1 MRKNSTKKDFI
12 VDNLMKSNGLYCL
25 VARPKVGKSLLALQL
40 ANAIATGTNFL
51 GFRTSSS
58 PVLYISTEMN
68 FSQNLDRIDKMNLEF
83 DDDNFRLKEQE
94 INERKLNLM
103 DLQLEFQEFAN
114 DLNGRFVIIDMFS
127 GIDMNNGYDLN
138 NHQDMGQY
146 VIPKFRELCKKY
158 NFTILL
164 IHHLNKNNK
173 SLGST
178 AIDGS
183 VDGIITLKVDQN
195 LKNKILFTYE
205 SRDYESVDFVLKRN
219 DNLIFEK
226 SEMEFDDLNPNL
238 LIFLNY
244 AIKQKEFS
252 FTISDITSKLNLQ
265 IVPSVFGKLL
275 KSNLDKLEKDY
286 TMTPSEER
294 VPARTYFLVRESDN
308 KIVGMINIRTALNER
323 LSKFGGHIGYGIR
336 PTERGKGYN
345 KVNLYLGLK
354 VCNEYGIEIVFMD
367 ADLDNPASWK
377 TMEAL
382 GGVRIKEYYNKEV
395 WL

>member
-1 MRKNSTKKDFI
+1 MKTISEMRKNSTKKDFI
-12 VDNLMKSNGLYCL
+12 VDNLMKSKGLYCL

-40 ANAIATGTNFL
+40 ANSIATGTTFL
-51 GFRTSSS
+51 GFRTSPS
-58 PVLYISTEMN
+58 PILYISTEMN
-68 FSQNLDRIDKMNLEF
+68 FSQILDRIDKMNLEF
-83 DDDNFRLKEQE
+83 NDDNFRLKEQE

-114 DLNGRFVIIDMFS
+114 DLSGRFVIIDMFS

-138 NHQDMGQY
+138 NYQDMGQY

-183 VDGIITLKVDQN
+183 VDGIITLKLDQN
-195 LKNKILFTYE
+195 LKNKILFVYE
-205 SRDYESVDFVLKRN
+205 SRDYESQDFVLKRN
-219 DNLIFEK
+219 ENLIFER
-226 SEMEFDDLNPNL
+226 SEIDSNDLNPNL

-275 KSNLDKLEKDY
+275 KSNLDNLEKEGLHIELKRTGTDRIY
-286 TMTPSEER
+286 TAKYEE
-294 VPARTYFLVRESDN
+294 PNYE
-308 KIVGMINIRTALNER
+308 NE
-323 LSKFGGHIGYGIR
+323 
-336 PTERGKGYN
+336 
-345 KVNLYLGLK
+345 
-354 VCNEYGIEIVFMD
+354 
-367 ADLDNPASWK
+367 
-377 TMEAL
+377 
-382 GGVRIKEYYNKEV
+382 
-395 WL
+395 

>member
-1 MRKNSTKKDFI
+1 MKCISEMRKNSTKKDFI

-58 PVLYISTEMN
+58 PVLYISTEMDFMQLYSRIKMMNLQFNDKN
-68 FSQNLDRIDKMNLEF
+68 FSYI
-83 DDDNFRLKEQE
+83 EQE
-94 INERKLNLM
+94 PDKRKLNMM
-103 DLQLEFQEFAN
+103 DLKLEFQTFAYEK
-114 DLNGRFVIIDMFS
+114 NGKFIVVDMFR
-127 GIDMNNGYDLN
+127 GIDLNNGYNLN
-138 NHQDMGQY
+138 DYQDMGQY

-275 KSNLDKLEKDY
+275 KSNLDKLEKEGLHIELKRTGTDRIY
-286 TMTPSEER
+286 YAKYEE
-294 VPARTYFLVRESDN
+294 
-308 KIVGMINIRTALNER
+308 
-323 LSKFGGHIGYGIR
+323 
-336 PTERGKGYN
+336 PTLEN
-345 KVNLYLGLK
+345 
-354 VCNEYGIEIVFMD
+354 
-367 ADLDNPASWK
+367 
-377 TMEAL
+377 
-382 GGVRIKEYYNKEV
+382 
-395 WL
+395 

>member
-1 MRKNSTKKDFI
+1 MKTISEMRKNSIKKDFI

-51 GFRTSSS
+51 GFRTSPS

-68 FSQNLDRIDKMNLEF
+68 FSQIIDRIDKMNLQFNDE
-83 DDDNFRLKEQE
+83 NFRLKEQE

-103 DLQLEFQEFAN
+103 DLQLEFQEFSYN
-114 DLNGRFVIIDMFS
+114 LKGRFVIIDMFS

-138 NHQDMGQY
+138 NYQDMGQY

-183 VDGIITLKVDQN
+183 VDGIITLKLDQN
-195 LKNKILFTYE
+195 LKNKILFSYE
-205 SRDYESVDFVLKRN
+205 SRDYESIEFVLKRKE
-219 DNLIFEK
+219 NLIFEK
-226 SEMEFDDLNPNL
+226 SETDSNDLNPNL
-238 LIFLNY
+238 LVFLNY
-244 AIKQKEFS
+244 AIRQKEFS
-252 FTISDITSKLNLQ
+252 FTISGITGKLNLQ

-275 KSNLDKLEKDY
+275 KNNLDNLEKEGLHIESKRTGAERIYVAKYEEPIDDY
-286 TMTPSEER
+286 DE
-294 VPARTYFLVRESDN
+294 
-308 KIVGMINIRTALNER
+308 
-323 LSKFGGHIGYGIR
+323 
-336 PTERGKGYN
+336 
-345 KVNLYLGLK
+345 
-354 VCNEYGIEIVFMD
+354 
-367 ADLDNPASWK
+367 
-377 TMEAL
+377 
-382 GGVRIKEYYNKEV
+382 
-395 WL
+395 